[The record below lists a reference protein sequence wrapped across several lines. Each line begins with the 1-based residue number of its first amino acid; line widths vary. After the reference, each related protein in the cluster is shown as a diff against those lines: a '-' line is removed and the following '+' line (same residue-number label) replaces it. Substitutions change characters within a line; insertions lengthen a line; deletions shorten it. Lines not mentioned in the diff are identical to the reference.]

1 MDVQISNV
9 FETRRQKRCFNIGNY
24 KFSEF
29 RILKSGDII
38 FRCTNKKCK
47 STVTVN
53 GSFKVIS
60 MSNTH
65 DHEPYSDQVISREII
80 RSSVKR
86 KANDN
91 LHMMPSKLIR
101 RDLRSMN
108 DIASNLARTDMKLLR
123 RSIYDIR
130 KKTSVQFI
138 AAEQLV
144 EVQMEIENDEQNS
157 DRHFV

>member
-1 MDVQISNV
+1 MDIQISTV
-9 FETRRQKRCFNIGNY
+9 FETRRQKRCFNINNY

-29 RILKSGDII
+29 RVLKSGDII

-53 GSFKVIS
+53 NSFKVIS

-65 DHEPYSDQVISREII
+65 DHKPYSDQVISREIV

-86 KANDN
+86 KASDN
-91 LHMMPSKLIR
+91 LHIMPSKLIR
-101 RDLRSMN
+101 RDLKNM
-108 DIASNLARTDMKLLR
+108 DEIASNLARTDMKLLR

-130 KKTSVQFI
+130 KKKTCVELLAVEQFVQ
-138 AAEQLV
+138 V
-144 EVQMEIENDEQNS
+144 EMEIQND
-157 DRHFV
+157 D